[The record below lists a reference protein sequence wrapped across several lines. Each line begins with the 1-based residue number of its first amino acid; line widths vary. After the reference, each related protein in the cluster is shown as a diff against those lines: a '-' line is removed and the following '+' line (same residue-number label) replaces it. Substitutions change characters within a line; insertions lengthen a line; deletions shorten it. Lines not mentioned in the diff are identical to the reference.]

1 VTDRLS
7 RASSPAG
14 IDDDLAVL
22 WRDASRDGP
31 VARALMAN
39 LVVYRDCPATEQ
51 IDLAAPV
58 TQVPVDEVACRHPS
72 RVILLHHGGQP
83 DLCAPM
89 GASVCILLSGPPAAR
104 FGVEQIAVRSACA
117 EASLPSIVRRLALGD
132 IPTSVW
138 WTEDVSRSTPLE
150 ALVTLG
156 RQLVYDSRHWND
168 VRRGVLALA
177 PVIGHAHAPDLAD
190 LNWRRLTP
198 MRQALTQALAPPL
211 GPIDARAVRLRVRH
225 RPSDGALAWLLIG
238 WFSSRLDWS
247 DADLP
252 ATVEEHG
259 EGDAVLSVSIGGPE
273 ATHITATMN
282 GHHVRVEYEGGL
294 APFSIATLHETD
306 ADAVAAEL
314 RNLTYDTALRDALA
328 ALARRFISSGSP

>member
-1 VTDRLS
+1 
-7 RASSPAG
+7 
-14 IDDDLAVL
+14 
-22 WRDASRDGP
+22 
-31 VARALMAN
+31 
-39 LVVYRDCPATEQ
+39 
-51 IDLAAPV
+51 
-58 TQVPVDEVACRHPS
+58 
-72 RVILLHHGGQP
+72 
-83 DLCAPM
+83 M
-89 GASVCILLSGPPAAR
+89 GASVCILLSGPPTAR

-177 PVIGHAHAPDLAD
+177 PVIGHRHAPDLAD

-225 RPSDGALAWLLIG
+225 RPGDGALAWLLIG
-238 WFSSRLDWS
+238 WFTSRLDWS

-252 ATVEEHG
+252 ATVEEHA
-259 EGDAVLSVSIGGPE
+259 EEDAVLSVSIGAPE

-294 APFSIATLHETD
+294 APFAIATLHETD

-328 ALARRFISSGSP
+328 ALARRVISSGSP

>member
-7 RASSPAG
+7 RVSSPAA
-14 IDDDLAVL
+14 IDDDLAIL

-39 LVVYRDCPATEQ
+39 LVVYRDCPPTEH
-51 IDLAAPV
+51 IDLAAPI
-58 TQVPVDEVACRHPS
+58 TDVPVDEVACRHPS
-72 RVILLHHGGQP
+72 RVILLHHGGRP

-138 WTEDVSRSTPLE
+138 WTEDVSRSMPLE

-156 RQLVYDSRHWND
+156 RQLVYDSRRWND

-190 LNWRRLTP
+190 VNWRRLTP

-211 GPIDARAVRLRVRH
+211 DPIDARAVRLRVTH
-225 RPSDGALAWLLIG
+225 RPRDGALAWLLIG
-238 WFSSRLDWS
+238 WFSSRLQWS
-247 DADLP
+247 DVHMP
-252 ATVEEHG
+252 ATVEAHG
-259 EGDAVLSVSIGGPE
+259 DQDAVLSVSIGGAAP
-273 ATHITATMN
+273 ITATMTD
-282 GHHVRVEYEGGL
+282 HHVRVEYESGP

-314 RNLTYDTALRDALA
+314 RTLTYDTALGDALA
-328 ALARRFISSGSP
+328 ALARRFISSEPL